1 MKLLRILKRLKNPR
15 DLWLFLRI
23 LTLLILLPGQIKRKS
38 LPELLGQL
46 DPGVAA
52 GPRDEALVEK
62 TAGFIDSLLNY
73 RVFRRY
79 GRCLLRTLTLFK
91 FLRGQGWP
99 VEIHFGVRKT
109 GEDHTAGEPGI
120 TGHSWLVLDG
130 EPFLEDESQKGIFT
144 TTYHYG

>member
-1 MKLLRILKRLKNPR
+1 MKLLRTLKRLKNPR

-23 LTLLILLPGQIKRKS
+23 LTLLILLPGQIRRRS
-38 LPELLGQL
+38 LPDLLELL

-52 GPRDEALVEK
+52 GPRDPALMEK

-79 GRCLLRTLTLFK
+79 GRCLLRTLTLFS

-109 GEDHTAGEPGI
+109 EEGASDI
-120 TGHSWLVLDG
+120 TGHSWLVLES
-130 EPFLEDESQKGIFT
+130 EPFLEDESQRGSFA
-144 TTYHYG
+144 TTYHHG